1 MGMSEH
7 TLERQGHNHLGPRAA
22 RTGGEY
28 KLLVAGCPQTYL
40 TCDAV
45 GPCNLQESCDLLL
58 ELHMPPSGRKPV
70 DQNAVQATPV
80 RYACQAPPNQIS
92 VEYYLQQGSTLLYAC
107 MSCTLHLSHE
117 FRAHSC
123 LWSYGHPTGHG
134 KGGSAGVLHAHSCT
148 TICAACG
155 NGRGATQ
162 GTLSHLSQADKF
174 GMLPAT
180 RESQALRPQHWRPSS
195 AWQRKWKNSGTASEF
210 LMVWSFRSAL

>member
-45 GPCNLQESCDLLL
+45 GPCILQESCALLL

-148 TICAACG
+148 TPSALHAEMGGEQHRVPSPTCHRLTNLACCRRRERARRSGPSTGGLHPPGEG
-155 NGRGATQ
+155 NGRTAG
-162 GTLSHLSQADKF
+162 
-174 GMLPAT
+174 
-180 RESQALRPQHWRPSS
+180 RPQSS
-195 AWQRKWKNSGTASEF
+195 
-210 LMVWSFRSAL
+210 